1 MNASLSNL
9 TAIAADLNAAGK
21 EVSVKRLPTRKM
33 RKGEGLSRDQQ
44 HGKGAAKGNLG
55 GLDSISG
62 AGAAV
67 GSGFHCRPINSMGG
81 RPVANVD
88 AVVARAKR
96 QYAADRR
103 AAARER
109 LMDKIDAALALW
121 YYPHSL
127 PTANTVSNL

>member
-9 TAIAADLNAAGK
+9 TTIAAELNAAGK
-21 EVSVKRLPTRKM
+21 EVTIKRLPTRKM

-81 RPVANVD
+81 RPVQNVD
-88 AVVARAKR
+88 AVVARAKA
-96 QYAADRR
+96 QYASDRR

-109 LMDKIDAALALW
+109 LGL
-121 YYPHSL
+121 
-127 PTANTVSNL
+127 

>member
-1 MNASLSNL
+1 MTRSTDNL
-9 TAIAADLNAAGK
+9 IAIAAELNAAGK
-21 EVSVKRLPTRKM
+21 EVTIKRLPTRKM

-81 RPVANVD
+81 RPVSNVD
-88 AVVARAKR
+88 AVVARAKAV
-96 QYAADRR
+96 YAADRR
-103 AAARER
+103 AAARDR
-109 LMDKIDAALALW
+109 LLDRF
-121 YYPHSL
+121 
-127 PTANTVSNL
+127 

>member
-1 MNASLSNL
+1 MTASISNL
-9 TAIAADLNAAGK
+9 STIAADLNAAGK
-21 EVSVKRLPTRKM
+21 EVTIKRLPTRKM

-81 RPVANVD
+81 RPVQNVD
-88 AVVARAKR
+88 AVVARANA

-103 AAARER
+103 AAARDR
-109 LMDKIDAALALW
+109 LQGLR
-121 YYPHSL
+121 
-127 PTANTVSNL
+127 

>member
-1 MNASLSNL
+1 MTASISNL
-9 TAIAADLNAAGK
+9 SAIAADLNAAGK
-21 EVSVKRLPTRKM
+21 EVTIKRLPTRKM

-81 RPVANVD
+81 RPVQNVD
-88 AVVARAKR
+88 AVVARAKA
-96 QYAADRR
+96 QYASDRR

-109 LMDKIDAALALW
+109 LGLW
-121 YYPHSL
+121 APSAYGFVWQQCPPL
-127 PTANTVSNL
+127 WGVAVGAR

>member
-1 MNASLSNL
+1 MTASISNL
-9 TAIAADLNAAGK
+9 SAIAADLNAAGK
-21 EVSVKRLPTRKM
+21 TVKVTVLPTRKM

-81 RPVANVD
+81 RPVSNVD
-88 AVVARAKR
+88 AVVARAKAV
-96 QYAADRR
+96 YAADRR

-109 LMDKIDAALALW
+109 LMEKVESALAL
-121 YYPHSL
+121 
-127 PTANTVSNL
+127 

>member
-55 GLDSISG
+55 GLDSLSG

-81 RPVANVD
+81 RPVQNVD
-88 AVVARAKR
+88 AVVARANA

-103 AAARER
+103 AAARDR
-109 LMDKIDAALALW
+109 LMDKIDAALQDIAGDRF
-121 YYPHSL
+121 
-127 PTANTVSNL
+127 